1 MRLILGSASPR
12 RRELL
17 AQIGVTPDEIT
28 PADIDE
34 TPAKGELP
42 RPYCARM
49 AYEKA
54 MALEVPANNVLLSAD
69 TSVALGRRILGK
81 PRDAADAV
89 QMLHMLSG
97 RRHRVITSV
106 CIRTTTKTWTRDVET
121 IVKLK
126 RLSDA
131 EISAYIRSGEWQ
143 GKAGGYGIQGRA
155 GAFVSFLSGSFTAV
169 VGLPLQETASLLQ
182 AAGYDVLGGWG

>member
-54 MALEVPANNVLLSAD
+54 MALEVPANSVLLSAD

>member
-54 MALEVPANNVLLSAD
+54 MALEVPSGSVLLSAD

>member
-54 MALEVPANNVLLSAD
+54 MALEVPANSVLLSAD

-121 IVKLK
+121 VVKLK